1 MGYWRTNSV
10 GDSLLLVGDLNPD
23 GTEMMFGDAPA
34 DALAAGL
41 HNLIGRLRA
50 ELGRFPTLSEVDQ
63 IKASAPE
70 MLAAIAEAT
79 EVFRQDIGRGLT
91 PAEITAGL
99 AFIDTA
105 ITLDEIER
113 AEINVGDVVRFA
125 LWRVTGSAAG
135 REMDRFV
142 DGVVEFSSGEF
153 PQVMLDV
160 RAADGE
166 LHHLEASHTG
176 KVLPADEDLEELN
189 ARVRRMRPRLGPPGE
204 ECT

>member
-1 MGYWRTNSV
+1 MGYWRTNTA

-23 GTEMMFGDAPA
+23 GTEMIFGDGPA

-41 HNLIGRLRA
+41 HALIGRLRA
-50 ELGRFPTLSEVDQ
+50 DLGRFPTLAEVDQ

-70 MLAAIAEAT
+70 MVAAIAEAA
-79 EVFRQDIGRGLT
+79 EVFCQDIGRN
-91 PAEITAGL
+91 PSAAELAAGL

-113 AEINVGDVVRFA
+113 AEIGVGDVVRFA
-125 LWRVTGSAAG
+125 LWRVTGSDGG

-166 LHHLEASHTG
+166 LHHLEACHTG

-189 ARVRRMRPRLGPPGE
+189 ARVRRMRPRLGPAGE
-204 ECT
+204 ERT